1 MGADPDMLRTC
12 PYVLVRHAPLAPSLT
27 AHHLLGVIIA
37 VGVLLGLEA
46 PIDVEWLISPSIFVL
61 CKQGIIC
68 KYLVG

>member
-1 MGADPDMLRTC
+1 
-12 PYVLVRHAPLAPSLT
+12 VRHAPLAPSLT

-46 PIDVEWLISPSIFVL
+46 PIDVEWLISPSTFVL